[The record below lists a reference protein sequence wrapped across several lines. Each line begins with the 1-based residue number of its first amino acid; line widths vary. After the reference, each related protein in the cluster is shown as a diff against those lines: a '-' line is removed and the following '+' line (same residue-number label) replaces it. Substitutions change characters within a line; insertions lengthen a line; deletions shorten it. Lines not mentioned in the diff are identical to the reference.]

1 MAKAHFERTKPH
13 VNIGTI
19 GHVDHGKT
27 TLTAAITKTLALQG
41 LAEKKDYFPETY
53 RITEM
58 QLAYKNGSEATVN
71 ADRLGEELA
80 GAVRDGEVSS
90 IVVTIA

>member
-1 MAKAHFERTKPH
+1 
-13 VNIGTI
+13 
-19 GHVDHGKT
+19 
-27 TLTAAITKTLALQG
+27 
-41 LAEKKDYFPETY
+41 
-53 RITEM
+53 M
-58 QLAYKNGSEATVN
+58 QLAYKNGSEAAVN

>member
-1 MAKAHFERTKPH
+1 M
-13 VNIGTI
+13 
-19 GHVDHGKT
+19 
-27 TLTAAITKTLALQG
+27 L
-41 LAEKKDYFPETY
+41 KKDYFPETY